1 MERKFKQIY
10 STIASIPT
18 KQKIT
23 SHLNSLNKKKKE
35 TLMYDVGNQVL
46 AWSRHRQPIFFF
58 NVHD

>member
-10 STIASIPT
+10 STIVSIPT

-46 AWSRHRQPIFFF
+46 AIY
-58 NVHD
+58 